1 MSKKAALI
9 GSHFPTIYLTVISL
23 LQGIALSQLVP
34 NIITYVEIVDKP
46 LSNIYILPLA
56 LMLLIIFIAVQRI
69 PNKELRTYILPI
81 I

>member
-34 NIITYVEIVDKP
+34 NIITYV
-46 LSNIYILPLA
+46 
-56 LMLLIIFIAVQRI
+56 AVSYTHLDVYKRQDRF
-69 PNKELRTYILPI
+69 
-81 I
+81 